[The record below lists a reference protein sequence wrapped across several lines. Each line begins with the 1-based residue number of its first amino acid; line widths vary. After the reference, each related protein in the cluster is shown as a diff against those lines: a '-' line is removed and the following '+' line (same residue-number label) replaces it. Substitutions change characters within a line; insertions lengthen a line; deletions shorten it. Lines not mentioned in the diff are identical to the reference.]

1 MPGVSPT
8 LVRCHV
14 HNNQLRGCWNPPASC
29 WRRGGWRWRAFS
41 QGVLAA
47 SLGLGTDSRPMS
59 KAKIKTSSKPYSL
72 PIILRSLSR
81 SLSCAAQTSVPG
93 KSLGTR
99 LKANSGSQVILRP
112 LWCEPH
118 SPKSY
123 HPEST
128 FIFQVFEFQ
137 KNRNSISLCSVQ
149 ISPSS
154 DITRTCTCGISAQWE
169 KGRLYNKW
177 WWHNCLSSWKKIKL
191 DVSPIC
197 YKSMLYSDST

>member
-1 MPGVSPT
+1 M
-8 LVRCHV
+8 
-14 HNNQLRGCWNPPASC
+14 LRPSLRPVGDEEDEGDGPFPK
-29 WRRGGWRWRAFS
+29 
-41 QGVLAA
+41 GVLAA

-72 PIILRSLSR
+72 PIILCSLSR
-81 SLSCAAQTSVPG
+81 SLSCAAQNSVPG
-93 KSLGTR
+93 NSLGTR
-99 LKANSGSQVILRP
+99 LNADSGSQVILRP

-137 KNRNSISLCSVQ
+137 QNRNSILLFSVQ

-154 DITRTCTCGISAQWE
+154 DITRTCTCGISTQWG

-177 WWHNCLSSWKKIKL
+177 WRHNCLSSWKKIKL
-191 DVSPIC
+191 DLSPIC
-197 YKSMLYSDST
+197 KKECYIQTKLT